1 MRIIRGQHKGKQLH
15 LPTYFEIRPT
25 TDFAKEALFTIL
37 DNTYELTDVRALDL
51 FSGSGS
57 LSYELAARGCRNV
70 TTVEKEGKYAAW
82 IRKTAETLGF
92 SQIKVFQADAFN
104 FCKRSKIKY
113 DIIIADPPYSLPEI
127 AEIPDHI
134 FGNQLLSDIGILVI
148 EHSAATK
155 FEAHPYFKQVRNY
168 GKVHFSFFELPQ
180 ADESENKEE
189 A

>member
-1 MRIIRGQHKGKQLH
+1 MRIIRGQHKGKQFS

-57 LSYELAARGCRNV
+57 LSYELAARGCRSV

-92 SQIKVFQADAFN
+92 TQIRVFQADAFA
-104 FCKRSKIKY
+104 FCKKSKIKY
-113 DIIIADPPYSLPEI
+113 DIIIADPPYSMPEI
-127 AEIPDHI
+127 PEIPDMI
-134 FGNQLLSDIGILVI
+134 FNNGLLSDIGILVV
-148 EHSAATK
+148 EHSSANK
-155 FEAHPYFKQVRNY
+155 FENHPYFKEVRNY
-168 GKVHFSFFELPQ
+168 GKVHFSFFELTQ
-180 ADESENKEE
+180 APPVEKTEE
-189 A
+189 E